1 MASVTIDMGSGKR
14 ATLTSA
20 GNSTGMRPSVGQRSA
35 VSALMLHWPKYSGL
49 TTGAAGYLRE
59 LGIGAFHSDPVAAL
73 RSAIEDGRVSVSI
86 DQPVARGGSAGGS
99 PSTPPFP
106 RANRLASVPGVTAL
120 PVDKPL
126 PSWATPSNVTADEL
140 ISYLESVVAGAG
152 SSLASNDI
160 GGASSLLGEAAP
172 FELAADVPDD
182 GSFILA
188 GTPNTGPAGSWYT
201 NPGSG
206 QMRLFGNNGL
216 PAVDFDFDHDHGQ
229 GIPHAHNW
237 DDVGGGFPVRGP
249 GVSFSPLP

>member
-14 ATLTSA
+14 ATLTNA
-20 GNSTGMRPSVGQRSA
+20 GNSTGMRASVGQRSA
-35 VSALMLHWPKYSGL
+35 VSELMLHWPKYSGL

-86 DQPVARGGSAGGS
+86 DQPVARGGSAGGQ
-99 PSTPPFP
+99 PSARPFP
-106 RANRLASVPGVTAL
+106 LANRLAAAPGVAAL

-126 PSWATPSNVTADEL
+126 PSWAVPSDVTADEL
-140 ISYLESVVAGAG
+140 MSYLQSVVAGSAPAA
-152 SSLASNDI
+152 LASDS
-160 GGASSLLGEAAP
+160 GGASSLLGDAAP
-172 FELAADVPDD
+172 FDLAADAPDD

-188 GTPNTGPAGSWYT
+188 GTPNTGAPGTWYT

-206 QMRLFGNNGL
+206 QMRLFGSNGL
-216 PAVDFDFDHDHGQ
+216 PVVDFDFDHNHGQ
-229 GIPHAHNW
+229 GVPHAHNW
-237 DDVGGGFPVRGP
+237 DDVGGDFPVRGP